1 MTGLLVAGFT
11 HYEAQRSA
19 ILEDLLSGILPNL
32 AGAKGKLG
40 RTFMISGQTG
50 GAILMFSALFLQ
62 ILQVG
67 GLDFR
72 A

>member
-1 MTGLLVAGFT
+1 MAGFT